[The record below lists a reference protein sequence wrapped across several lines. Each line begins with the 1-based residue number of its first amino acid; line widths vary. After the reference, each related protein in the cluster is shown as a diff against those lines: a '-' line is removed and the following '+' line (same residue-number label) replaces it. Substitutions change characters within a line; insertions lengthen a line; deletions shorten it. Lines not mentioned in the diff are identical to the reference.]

1 MKSKWSVMKSVVVA
15 VALVAGVAGVARA
28 DDSSMSRFGGD
39 GYAYFHEDKPVVSR
53 AQSEFRMEDPHGLT
67 ESQYQSL
74 SSEGPEWQPQ
84 ASIDKTLPS
93 FRKTDPH
100 GLSISE
106 YQACHPTIRCG
117 KCRERRR
124 QAWPARRTRLSPT
137 MRSGKCR
144 PRDSHDPR
152 NNQEAGALGRGGFGP
167 KALAVSR

>member
-53 AQSEFRMEDPHGLT
+53 APSEFRIEDPHGLT

-100 GLSISE
+100 GLSIGE
-106 YQACHPTIRCG
+106 YQALSSNDSMWQVPATRQTSAAGSTNAAIAKNAIR
-117 KCRERRR
+117 
-124 QAWPARRTRLSPT
+124 
-137 MRSGKCR
+137 
-144 PRDSHDPR
+144 
-152 NNQEAGALGRGGFGP
+152 
-167 KALAVSR
+167 

>member
-106 YQACHPTIRCG
+106 YEALSSNDSMWQVPGTPPTSVAGSTNAAI
-117 KCRERRR
+117 
-124 QAWPARRTRLSPT
+124 A
-137 MRSGKCR
+137 
-144 PRDSHDPR
+144 
-152 NNQEAGALGRGGFGP
+152 NN
-167 KALAVSR
+167 AVR